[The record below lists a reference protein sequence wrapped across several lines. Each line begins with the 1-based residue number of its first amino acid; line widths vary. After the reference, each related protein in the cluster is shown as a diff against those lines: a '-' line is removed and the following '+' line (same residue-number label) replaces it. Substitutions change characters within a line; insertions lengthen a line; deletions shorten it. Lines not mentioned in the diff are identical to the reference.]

1 MDYFDMLLARK
12 LSGGGASSEAMISD
26 EYDSTKTYAKG
37 DYCIYNNTLY
47 KCKTAISTPEE
58 WNASHWDATIVTDEL
73 SQLKGVDDDIQE
85 MIGDEYSSSSAYAV
99 GDYCIYNNTLY
110 KCTTAISTAE
120 AWNPSHWTPT
130 SCDTELSE
138 LKTDLV
144 NLTQLASGTYHFTQS
159 QTYEYTGVSFTI
171 PSNKIGMV
179 AIETLYAQT
188 KPLGTIISNSND
200 TLGNH
205 VLFEYKNDASYPTN
219 VTPFYLLSS
228 GTYYVWSKRN
238 STVTSGNDPINVY
251 GKLYNA

>member
-138 LKTDLV
+138 LKTDLG
-144 NLTQLASGTYHFTQS
+144 NLIKSTILEGTTSSSG
-159 QTYEYTGVSFTI
+159 
-171 PSNKIGMV
+171 
-179 AIETLYAQT
+179 AIELTYWLKNKALMSFYVTEVDGVATACNVFRRDQSYLT
-188 KPLGTIISNSND
+188 VMNNTVDAPVANKPLKIKI
-200 TLGNH
+200 
-205 VLFEYKNDASYPTN
+205 
-219 VTPFYLLSS
+219 FYAD
-228 GTYYVWSKRN
+228 VE
-238 STVTSGNDPINVY
+238 P
-251 GKLYNA
+251 

>member
-144 NLTQLASGTYHFTQS
+144 DLDTNTFTS
-159 QTYEYTGVSFTI
+159 ITANTNRITAIDGGIVKRGKEIIVNYKFKAIVSTSNSPKIATIQTYVPKLDIALSCIDITNG
-171 PSNKIGMV
+171 IGS
-179 AIETLYAQT
+179 AIEASI
-188 KPLGTIISNSND
+188 PCG
-200 TLGNH
+200 
-205 VLFEYKNDASYPTN
+205 VKNDGVIYIKYIENDHIYTISGVY
-219 VTPFYLLSS
+219 VT
-228 GTYYVWSKRN
+228 T
-238 STVTSGNDPINVY
+238 
-251 GKLYNA
+251 